1 MPWRTKKLRQFSASQ
16 PIDAVGFVWVRV
28 SMMLPQPCSRGYNHP
43 AMSNPLTRRELLA
56 ASAATAIALSATGK
70 LIAAATSAPE
80 RKFFAILSL
89 GRLGFHASFSES
101 VELATKYGF
110 EGLDPDADYFASLND
125 DALHRL
131 LDDLQK
137 RNLKFGAAGLPVEFR
152 KDSDTFNSDLKKLP
166 AAAAVLEK
174 AGIWRVSTWIMPCS
188 DDLTYLQNFRQHAE
202 RLRLCA
208 QVLADHGQKVGL
220 EYVSPRTL
228 WRSQKHPFIHTMSE
242 MKELLVAIGTD
253 NLGIQLDSWH
263 WFNAQETQ
271 QDILTLRG
279 QDVISVDL
287 NDAPAGLTL
296 DQYRD
301 DHREL
306 PAATGII
313 PVKQFLD
320 ALLQIGYDGPIQ
332 AEPFNAALRAMPLDQ
347 ACAMAS
353 ESMKKAFRLM

>member
-1 MPWRTKKLRQFSASQ
+1 
-16 PIDAVGFVWVRV
+16 
-28 SMMLPQPCSRGYNHP
+28 
-43 AMSNPLTRRELLA
+43 MSNPITRRQFLITGA
-56 ASAATAIALSATGK
+56 AAGLTLSAAGK
-70 LIAAATSAPE
+70 RAAAVSGGE
-80 RKFFAILSL
+80 RKFYTILSL
-89 GRLGFHASFSES
+89 GRLGFHATFPES

-110 EGLDPDADYFASLND
+110 EGLDPDPGYLASLND
-125 DALHRL
+125 DALRRL
-131 LDDLQK
+131 LDDLKNDLQK

-152 KDSDTFNSDLKKLP
+152 KDSETFNSDLKKLP
-166 AAAAVLEK
+166 ATAAVLQR
-174 AGIWRVSTWIMPCS
+174 AGIWRVSTWVIPCS
-188 DDLTYLQNFRQHAE
+188 DDLTYLQNFRQHAD

-208 QVLADHGQKVGL
+208 QVLNDHGQKLGL

-228 WRSQKHPFIHTMSE
+228 WRSQKHPFIHTLSE

-271 QDILTLRG
+271 QDLLTLRP
-279 QDVISVDL
+279 QDVITVDL
-287 NDAPAGLTL
+287 NDAPTGLTF

-301 DHREL
+301 DNREL
-306 PAATGII
+306 PAATGVI

-347 ACAMAS
+347 ACARTSDA
-353 ESMKKAFRLM
+353 MKKAFLLM

>member
-1 MPWRTKKLRQFSASQ
+1 
-16 PIDAVGFVWVRV
+16 
-28 SMMLPQPCSRGYNHP
+28 
-43 AMSNPLTRRELLA
+43 MSNSITRRRFLA
-56 ASAATAIALSATGK
+56 AGAATGFALSVAD
-70 LIAAATSAPE
+70 LLFAAATSGQE
-80 RKFFAILSL
+80 RKFYAILSL
-89 GRLGFHASFSES
+89 GRLGLHARFPES
-101 VELATKYGF
+101 VELAARHGF
-110 EGLDPDADYFASLND
+110 EGLDPDAGYLASLND
-125 DALHRL
+125 GALHRL
-131 LDDLQK
+131 HDDLQG

-152 KDSDTFNSDLKKLP
+152 KDSESFNSDLRKLP
-166 AAAAVLEK
+166 ATTAALQR
-174 AGIWRVSTWIMPCS
+174 AGIWRVNTWIMPCS

-208 QVLADHGQKVGL
+208 QVLADHGQKLGL

-228 WRSQKHPFIHTMSE
+228 RRSQKHPFIHTLSE

-271 QDILTLRG
+271 QDLLTLRA
-279 QDVISVDL
+279 QDVITVDL
-287 NDAPAGLTL
+287 NDAPTGLTL

-306 PAATGII
+306 PAATGVI

-332 AEPFNAALRAMPLDQ
+332 AEPFNAALRALPLDQ
-347 ACAMAS
+347 ACALTSDA
-353 ESMKKAFRLM
+353 MKKAFRLI

>member
-1 MPWRTKKLRQFSASQ
+1 
-16 PIDAVGFVWVRV
+16 
-28 SMMLPQPCSRGYNHP
+28 
-43 AMSNPLTRRELLA
+43 MSNPITRREFLVA
-56 ASAATAIALSATGK
+56 GAATGIALSTAGK
-70 LIAAATSAPE
+70 LVAAATSTPE
-80 RKFFAILSL
+80 RKFYAILSL
-89 GRLGFHASFSES
+89 GRLGFHASFPES
-101 VELATKYGF
+101 LELATKHGF
-110 EGLDPDADYFASLND
+110 EGLDPDAGYLASLND
-125 DALHRL
+125 DGLHRL

-166 AAAAVLEK
+166 AAAVVLQR
-174 AGIWRVSTWIMPCS
+174 AGIWRVNTWVLPCS
-188 DDLTYLQNFRQHAE
+188 DELTYLQNFRQHAE

-208 QVLADHGQKVGL
+208 QVLTDQGQMLGL

-228 WRSQKHPFIHTMSE
+228 WRSQKNPFIHTLSE

-271 QDILTLRG
+271 QDLLTLRG
-279 QDVISVDL
+279 QDVITVDL
-287 NDAPAGLTL
+287 NDAPTGLTL

-301 DHREL
+301 NSREL
-306 PAATGII
+306 PAATGVI

-332 AEPFNAALRAMPLDQ
+332 AEPFNAALRALPVDQ
-347 ACAMAS
+347 ACALAS
-353 ESMKKAFRLM
+353 DALKKAFRLM

>member
-1 MPWRTKKLRQFSASQ
+1 
-16 PIDAVGFVWVRV
+16 
-28 SMMLPQPCSRGYNHP
+28 
-43 AMSNPLTRRELLA
+43 MSNPITRRQFLA
-56 ASAATAIALSATGK
+56 AGAAASIALSARGR
-70 LIAAATSAPE
+70 LVAAATSAPD
-80 RKFFAILSL
+80 RKFYAILSL
-89 GRLGFHASFSES
+89 GRLGFHASFPES
-101 VELATKYGF
+101 VELAARHGF
-110 EGLDPDADYFASLND
+110 EGLDPDADYLGSLND

-152 KDSDTFNSDLKKLP
+152 KDSEAFNSDLKKLP
-166 AAAAVLEK
+166 AAAAVLQR
-174 AGIWRVSTWIMPCS
+174 AGIWRVNTWIMPCS

-208 QVLADHGQKVGL
+208 QVLADHGQKLGL
-220 EYVSPRTL
+220 EYVAPRTL
-228 WRSQKHPFIHTMSE
+228 WRSEKHPFIHTMSE
-242 MKELLVAIGTD
+242 MKELLGAIGTS

-279 QDVISVDL
+279 RDVITVDL
-287 NDAPAGLTL
+287 NDAPTGLTL

-306 PAATGII
+306 PAATGVI

-320 ALLQIGYDGPIQ
+320 GLLQIGYDGPIQ
-332 AEPFNAALRAMPLDQ
+332 AEPFNAALRALPLDQ
-347 ACAMAS
+347 ACAAAS
-353 ESMKKAFRLM
+353 EAMKKAFGLM

>member
-1 MPWRTKKLRQFSASQ
+1 MTSFTKGAGSKQVFARH
-16 PIDAVGFVWVRV
+16 GFPR
-28 SMMLPQPCSRGYNHP
+28 PQPSKDFVDSRYNHS
-43 AMSNPLTRRELLA
+43 AMPIPMTRRQLLIAGTAGA
-56 ASAATAIALSATGK
+56 AAGLALSATAK
-70 LIAAATSAPE
+70 LAATTTSIPQ
-80 RKFFAILSL
+80 RKFYPILSL
-89 GRLGFHASFSES
+89 GRLGLHATFLES
-101 VELATKYGF
+101 VELATRYGF
-110 EGLDPDADYFASLND
+110 EGLDPDISYFASLSE
-125 DALHRL
+125 DALHEL

-152 KDSDTFNSDLKKLP
+152 KDADTFNSDLKKLP
-166 AAAAVLEK
+166 AAAAVLQR

-188 DDLTYLQNFRQHAE
+188 NDLPYLQNFRQHAG

-208 QVLADHGQKVGL
+208 QVLADHGQKLGL

-228 WRSQKHPFIHTMSE
+228 WRSQKHPFIHTLSE
-242 MKELLVAIGTD
+242 MKELLAAIGTD

-271 QDILTLRG
+271 QDLLTLRA
-279 QDVISVDL
+279 QDVITVDL
-287 NDAPAGLTL
+287 NDAPTGLTL

-301 DHREL
+301 DSREL
-306 PAATGII
+306 PAATGVI

-353 ESMKKAFRLM
+353 ESMKKALRLK